1 MSLTSALSNATSGLS
16 TPNKALQVAS
26 ALSGAAGQST
36 TSDFQGLL
44 QGLGG
49 SSDGVSNVPTSL
61 FQPSSNGAIVTGDSC
76 SAAATAGQLA
86 SASMAYTRG
95 AQAAYSAAS
104 AVATGVNKMFHTLA
118 QA

>member
-1 MSLTSALSNATSGLS
+1 MSLTSALSNATAGLGA
-16 TPNKALQVAS
+16 PNKALQVAS

-36 TSDFQGLL
+36 TSDFQGVL

-49 SSDGVSNVPTSL
+49 AGDGVSDVPTSL
-61 FQPSSNGAIVTGDSC
+61 FQPSSGAAIVAGDSC

-86 SASMAYTRG
+86 SASMAYARS

>member
-1 MSLTSALSNATSGLS
+1 MSLTSALSNATAGLS
-16 TPNKALQVAS
+16 APAKALQVAS
-26 ALSGAAGQST
+26 ALSNAAGQSA
-36 TSDFQGLL
+36 TSDFPGLL

-49 SSDGVSNVPTSL
+49 SGDGVSNVPTSL
-61 FQPSSNGAIVTGDSC
+61 LQPASGAAIVAGDSC
-76 SAAATAGQLA
+76 AAAATAGQLA
-86 SASMAYTRG
+86 SASMAYTRS

>member
-1 MSLTSALSNATSGLS
+1 MSLTSALSNSTAGLS
-16 TPNKALQVAS
+16 GPRQALSVAS
-26 ALSGAAGQST
+26 SLTSAAGQSA

-49 SSDGVSNVPTSL
+49 SGGGVSDVPTSL
-61 FQPSSNGAIVTGDSC
+61 FQPASSSALVTGGGC
-76 SAAATAGQLA
+76 SAAATGDQLA
-86 SASMAYTRG
+86 SASMAYTRS

-104 AVATGVNKMFHTLA
+104 AVATGVNQMFHTLA